1 MVIEELQHLYSLIQL
16 ERREEMRRYEDLLK
30 NSSIAQRRDNG
41 VTWYPVAI
49 TAEEIGIGGQLQID
63 LEPTVAQN
71 AAHLFQSGQTAAL
84 FSNAYS
90 DDRPMLQ
97 GVVAR
102 VGKNTIRL
110 ALNVEE
116 LPDWV
121 TDGKLG
127 LDLLYNETTFREME
141 VALKRLIAVKSG
153 TRLAELRDT
162 LLGQRQADF
171 RNSTQATAVPTLNE
185 SQNAALAQI
194 AAAQDI
200 AIIHG
205 PPGTGKTTTLVAAI
219 RQAVERD
226 KQVLVCAPS
235 NTATDLLAQKLAAL
249 GLDVLR
255 IGHTA
260 RLDET
265 LIPYSLDAQIAQ
277 HPDTKNLK
285 KLYRY
290 AQELRQKAM
299 KYRRSFGG
307 EERRERQS
315 LLDEARTTLDYARQ
329 IEKNI
334 LQTVVDNAQ
343 VLCCTLVSAAQ
354 GLLASRQFGTVFIDE
369 AAQALEPATWIPILL
384 AKRVVLAGDHC
395 QLPPTVKSIEAQREG
410 LGVSL
415 FEKCIARQPAVATM
429 LDMQY
434 RMNER
439 IMDFANRKFYHS
451 QLQAHP
457 DVAQHSLAI
466 SDTDDAILAE
476 PLTLIDTAGCG
487 FVEQQNPQTL
497 SLSNPAEADLLLR
510 YIAQLFSH
518 LALSQPEQAGLVN
531 VGIIAPYKEQSI
543 YIAEQLPHY
552 EALTPYLTQISVNTV
567 DGFQG
572 QERDIIAI
580 SLTRSNEDGV
590 VGFLADT
597 RRMNVAMTRARKK
610 LLIVGDSSTI
620 AQHPF
625 YNDLID
631 YAEQIGSYHSA
642 WEFLDY

>member
-1 MVIEELQHLYSLIQL
+1 MLTELHRLHELIQL

-30 NSSIAQRRDNG
+30 NSPIAQRRESG
-41 VTWYPVAI
+41 VTWYPVAVS
-49 TAEEIGIGGQLQID
+49 AEEIGIGGQLLID
-63 LEPTVAQN
+63 IEPTVAQN

-90 DDRPMLQ
+90 DDRPILQ
-97 GVVAR
+97 GVIAR
-102 VGKNTIRL
+102 TSKNLIRL

-121 TDGKLG
+121 SDGKLG

-141 VALKRLIAVKSG
+141 TALKRLIAAKSG
-153 TRLAELRDT
+153 SRIAELRDT
-162 LLGQRQADF
+162 LLAYRRADF
-171 RNSTQATAVPTLNE
+171 RNGVPVVVLPQLNE
-185 SQNAALAQI
+185 SQNAALHQI
-194 AAAQDI
+194 TAAQDI

-205 PPGTGKTTTLVAAI
+205 PPGTGKTTTLIAAI
-219 RQAVERD
+219 KQTLKHE

-235 NTATDLLAQKLAAL
+235 NAATDLLAQKLAAA
-249 GLDVLR
+249 GIAVLR

-285 KLYRY
+285 KLYKY
-290 AQELRQKAM
+290 AQELRSKAL

-307 EERRERQS
+307 EERRERQT
-315 LLDEARTTLDYARQ
+315 LLDEARSTIDYAKQ

-334 LQTVVDNAQ
+334 LQAVASKAQ
-343 VLCCTLVSAAQ
+343 AICCTLVSAAQ
-354 GLLASRQFGTVFIDE
+354 SLVSSRRFETVFIDE

-384 AKRVVLAGDHC
+384 AQRVVLAGDHC
-395 QLPPTVKSIEAQREG
+395 QLPPTVRSIEAQRGG

-415 FEKCIARQPAVATM
+415 FEKCIDRQPDVATM
-429 LDMQY
+429 LAVQY
-434 RMNER
+434 RMNAQ
-439 IMDFANRKFYHS
+439 IMEFASREFYKG
-451 QLQAHP
+451 QLTAHP
-457 DVAQHSLAI
+457 SVAEHTLAV
-466 SDTDDAILAE
+466 SDTDDLMLQM
-476 PLTLIDTAGCG
+476 PMTFIDTAGCG
-487 FVEQQNPQTL
+487 FAELQNPQTL
-497 SLSNPAEADLLLR
+497 SLSNPSEADLLLR
-510 YIAQLFSH
+510 YVSQL
-518 LALSQPEQAGLVN
+518 LQCIALSQPETVGTLS
-531 VGIIAPYKEQSI
+531 VGIIAPYKEQTI

-552 EALTPYLTQISVNTV
+552 EALVPYLSQIAVHTV

-580 SLTRSNEDGV
+580 SLTRSNDEGA

-610 LLIVGDSSTI
+610 LVMAGDSATI
-620 AQHPF
+620 ATHPF
-625 YNDLID
+625 YNDLLD
-631 YAEQIGSYHSA
+631 YVEQIGAYCSA
-642 WEFLDY
+642 WEFAV